1 MFVRSFK
8 LPYKLTLNSI
18 FLNFLKGQA
27 IFVRIIEIYRLKL
40 MDHLELTEVS
50 VGRCE

>member
-27 IFVRIIEIYRLKL
+27 IFVRIEIYRLRL

-50 VGRCE
+50 VGKCE